1 MASSINASTT
11 AGVVTTADTSG
22 VLNIQTA
29 GTTAISISASQAVTV
44 QGLTVGKGAGAV
56 STNTVVGTSALQAN
70 TTGAGITALG
80 YQAGYTNSTGGYN
93 IFIGYWAGYTSNY
106 NGNAYNVCVGWA
118 SGYSLTTGIKNTF
131 IGGGN
136 GALAAGGAVTTGSS
150 NVIVGSYNGAAAPI
164 STTGSNFVVLSDGD
178 ANIVASTKTGQTFAL
193 PGGTL
198 SSGTG
203 IAFPATQSA
212 SSDANTLDDYEEGTW
227 TPSVGGTATYN
238 TTYTVGFYT
247 KIGRQVTLN
256 FSIQITSLG
265 TGSATTIQNAPFA
278 CSSAINE
285 CAGSI
290 SYHDGLATAVVF
302 IAPYIQ
308 GNTTQ
313 IGIVSKTAAS
323 TGVGYN
329 NIFNTS
335 SGRIWATVT
344 YFI

>member
-1 MASSINASTT
+1 MATSINADNGAVSGS
-11 AGVVTTADTSG
+11 AGLKSSADSSG
-22 VLNIQTA
+22 VLALQTNGTTAVSISTAQVVSFTNPITGALNGTIGATTPATGAFTTLSATGTISGTKNSTSQAVFSGWDVSGGASTQNGSIDLGTLAAAKGVIHYESSTLGIMRIDNTYDNANGVIQLRVRTA
-29 GTTAISISASQAVTV
+29 GTPVISAIFSNNGI
-44 QGLTVGKGAGAV
+44 GL
-56 STNTVVGTSALQAN
+56 
-70 TTGAGITALG
+70 
-80 YQAGYTNSTGGYN
+80 
-93 IFIGYWAGYTSNY
+93 
-106 NGNAYNVCVGWA
+106 
-118 SGYSLTTGIKNTF
+118 
-131 IGGGN
+131 GGN
-136 GALAAGGAVTTGSS
+136 QA
-150 NVIVGSYNGAAAPI
+150 
-164 STTGSNFVVLSDGD
+164 
-178 ANIVASTKTGQTFAL
+178 
-193 PGGTL
+193 

-203 IAFPATQSA
+203 ITFPATQSA

-265 TGSATTIQNAPFA
+265 TGNATTIQNAPFA

-335 SGRIWATVT
+335 SGRIWATLT
-344 YFI
+344 YIIA